1 VNTRNKIFID
11 KVAGSPLVILLNI
24 IARLL
29 GQLLRIDHSLKKSP
43 RRIVVCKFMGMGSII
58 QSLPMLTTLRI
69 NFPQAKIIF
78 VTTEKN
84 RKLLELLVSDDEIE
98 TINDSGIA
106 QTIYSTLR
114 FLFRQW
120 NKRAD
125 LYIDLETYSYFSTA
139 IATLSCAR
147 DRFGFYRSDA
157 SVRLGVY
164 THMMYFNI
172 KSPIAEAYLQMARLA
187 GCKEIVSG
195 FPEIKIS
202 ELAIKSY
209 QDKLL
214 GSLGT
219 GDTQN
224 LVVINPNAS
233 DLRVERRWDADS
245 YAAVINSLSGKYP
258 DLIFV
263 LTGSAG
269 EAEWVRRVEN
279 KIEPDIRARIFNSAG
294 KFSLEELFAAM
305 SKAKLVIT
313 NDSGPMHIAYAFQK
327 PVVALF
333 GPCSP
338 EQYGINSNGIMI
350 YKNIYCSPCV
360 HDFIIPPCKGDNQC
374 MKLIDV
380 SDVLNASAHLLDG
393 KPAAGYYK
401 TSSSIEYQP
410 QKNPQPLGIVTRN
423 G

>member
-1 VNTRNKIFID
+1 LNTRKKILID
-11 KVAGSPLVILLNI
+11 KIAGSPLVFLLNI

-58 QSLPMLTTLRI
+58 QSLPLLSTLRN
-69 NFPQAKIIF
+69 NFPQAKIIY

-84 RKLLELLVSDDEIE
+84 RKLLEMLAVVNEIE
-98 TINDSGIA
+98 TVNDSGILP
-106 QTIYSTLR
+106 TLFSTLG

-120 NKRAD
+120 SKRAD

-139 IATLSCAR
+139 VATLSCAR

-187 GCKEIVSG
+187 GCKETIYDFPKINIPVSASASFQKKLTYAAGNYQQIV
-195 FPEIKIS
+195 
-202 ELAIKSY
+202 
-209 QDKLL
+209 
-214 GSLGT
+214 
-219 GDTQN
+219 
-224 LVVINPNAS
+224 VVNPNAS
-233 DLRVERRWDADS
+233 DLRVERRWNADS
-245 YAAVINSLSGKYP
+245 YAAVINSLSQKYP
-258 DLIFV
+258 DLLFV
-263 LTGSAG
+263 LTGSVS
-269 EAEWVRRVEN
+269 ETEWVRKVES
-279 KIEPDIRARIFNSAG
+279 KIEADKKSRVFNSAG
-294 KFSLEELFAAM
+294 KFSVEELFVVM
-305 SKAKLVIT
+305 RDAKLVIS
-313 NDSGPMHIAYAFQK
+313 NDSGPMHIAYAFRK

-338 EQYGINSNGIMI
+338 EQYGVNSNGISI

-374 MKLIDV
+374 MKLIAV
-380 SDVLNASAHLLDG
+380 SEVLLACKHLLDG
-393 KPAAGYYK
+393 NPAASFYK
-401 TSSSIEYQP
+401 TVPIIEYQP
-410 QKNPQPLGIVTRN
+410 QNNQQPLGIVNRSS
-423 G
+423 